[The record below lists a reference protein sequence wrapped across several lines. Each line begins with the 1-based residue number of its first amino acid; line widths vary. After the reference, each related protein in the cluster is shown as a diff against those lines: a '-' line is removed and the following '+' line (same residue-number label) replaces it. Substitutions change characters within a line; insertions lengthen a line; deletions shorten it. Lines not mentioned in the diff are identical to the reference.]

1 VQTFA
6 KKMWKNKVK
15 ETFCCNIPVFLKE
28 SGKKMGKLSA
38 HFGLCFFLTSKKV
51 MRFESKRV
59 QREEKKK
66 KNVSCKLK
74 SFFFCYLFITPFSC
88 ALQR

>member
-38 HFGLCFFLTSKKV
+38 HFGLCFF
-51 MRFESKRV
+51 F
-59 QREEKKK
+59 
-66 KNVSCKLK
+66 
-74 SFFFCYLFITPFSC
+74 
-88 ALQR
+88 